1 MNKKMQKGIKMMVEM
16 EQELCDLDF
25 ENDEMI

>member
-1 MNKKMQKGIKMMVEM
+1 MINKKKILIEI

-25 ENDEMI
+25 ENDDLI